1 MAATP
6 VVPMP
11 VIPAVTVNHGPVPAV
26 IAIWIVAIAVAGII
40 SSVAVAISVSDRH
53 PKADPDVHTRL
64 CLRRA
69 CECERAEGQRDQ
81 EKFLQVHDEASVDV
95 IEY

>member
-1 MAATP
+1 MAAAA

-11 VIPAVTVNHGPVPAV
+11 VIAAVTVNHGTIPAV
-26 IAIWIVAIAVAGII
+26 VTIGIVAIPVAGII
-40 SSVAVAISVSDRH
+40 SAVAVAISVSDRH
-53 PKADPDVHTRL
+53 PKADPNVHTRL

-81 EKFLQVHDEASVDV
+81 KKFLQVHDEASVDV